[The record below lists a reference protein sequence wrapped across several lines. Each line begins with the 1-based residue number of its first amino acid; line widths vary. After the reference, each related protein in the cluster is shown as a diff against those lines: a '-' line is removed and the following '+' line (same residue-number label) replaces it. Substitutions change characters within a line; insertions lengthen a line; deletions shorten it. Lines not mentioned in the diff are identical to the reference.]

1 MNSCLVKEAPEGA
14 VGSWPVFYLLVTVGK
29 AMNRMLTASG
39 SHVFGLLQPEAV
51 NPENPCPYPCPS
63 HREKARTGDRV

>member
-29 AMNRMLTASG
+29 AMNRMLTACELESCPG
-39 SHVFGLLQPEAV
+39 SHRRRE
-51 NPENPCPYPCPS
+51 ENI
-63 HREKARTGDRV
+63 K